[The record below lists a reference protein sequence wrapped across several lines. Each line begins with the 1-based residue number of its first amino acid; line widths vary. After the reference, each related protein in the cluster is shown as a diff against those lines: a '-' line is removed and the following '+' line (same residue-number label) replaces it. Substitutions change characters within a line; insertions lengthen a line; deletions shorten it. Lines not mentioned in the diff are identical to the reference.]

1 VPNALAVKPSALFIL
16 LISVVSSALAQSYTI
31 ETVPNT
37 RLINNSYVSN
47 PDNLLSDQAVV
58 EINLLLDSLEKKTSA
73 QVAVVMLN
81 SIGDA
86 DIFDFAQSLFVK
98 WGIGKSG
105 NDNGLLILFV
115 QDKKTVRFHTGY
127 GLEGDLPDAIC
138 KRIQTQKMV
147 PRFKEGD
154 IDGGM
159 IAGAEEIVNIL
170 TNDNS
175 KEELISSD
183 NEYKVSDLGGISF
196 MAAIA
201 WLVGGPF
208 YFFRK
213 RKAGFAN
220 SRNFQ
225 HDGPHTTITKG
236 NWWLW
241 YYFLPVILL
250 VAITYVESRAIFF
263 GGLYSFIVVL
273 AIGKYNRMNR
283 SADVWIKKGEH
294 HAVYEFYQ
302 KNKGVMALPFLF
314 PIPFAFLMGHFKKRK
329 LAARNN
335 PRPCKKCNQLI
346 HAPMSEAT
354 EDEFLSTETIFEETL
369 KSVDYDVW
377 RCNLCGD
384 FHYEMYINPK
394 TRFTQC
400 PKCSTYALYAA
411 GSSTKVAATTSS
423 SGIMEVVKQCKYCNK
438 KTIVEEDI
446 PMISTSTDSSSS
458 SSSDSGGS
466 WGGGDSGGGG
476 ASSSW

>member
-1 VPNALAVKPSALFIL
+1 MRLSIIFIL
-16 LISVVSSALAQSYTI
+16 LIAIVSTAHSQSHTV

-37 RLINNSYVSN
+37 KLINNSYVSN
-47 PDNLLSDQAVV
+47 PDQLLSDQAVAR
-58 EINLLLDSLEKKTSA
+58 INLLLDSLEKKTSA
-73 QVAVVMLN
+73 QVAIVMLN

-105 NDNGLLILFV
+105 TDNGLLILYV
-115 QDKKTVRFHTGY
+115 QDKRTVRFHTGY

-159 IAGAEEIVNIL
+159 IAGAEEVVNIL
-170 TNDNS
+170 THDNNTDG
-175 KEELISSD
+175 LISSN
-183 NEYKVSDLGGISF
+183 NEIEVTDLGGISF

-201 WLVGGPF
+201 WLIGGPF

-213 RKAGFAN
+213 RKAGFTN
-220 SRNFQ
+220 SKNYIAA
-225 HDGPHTTITKG
+225 GPDTTMTKG

-241 YYFLPVILL
+241 YYILPVILL
-250 VAITYVESRAIFF
+250 VVITYVGNKVIFF
-263 GGLYSFIVVL
+263 GSLYLFILVL
-273 AIGKYNRMNR
+273 TVAKYIRLNR
-283 SADVWIKKGEH
+283 SADAWLKKGEY

-302 KNKGVMALPFLF
+302 QNKAVLALPFLF
-314 PIPFAFLMGHFKKRK
+314 PIPFAFLMGHFKRKK
-329 LAARNN
+329 LAARNH
-335 PRPCKKCNQLI
+335 PRPCKKCKQLI
-346 HAPMSEAT
+346 HMPMSEAT
-354 EDEFLSTETIFEETL
+354 EDEYLPPQFILEENI

-377 RCNLCGD
+377 RCEHCGD
-384 FHYEMYINPK
+384 YEFEVYLNPNTK
-394 TRFTQC
+394 YSQC
-400 PKCSTYALYAA
+400 PKCKTFALATES
-411 GSSTKVAATTSS
+411 SSTRTAATTSS
-423 SGIMEVVKQCKYCNK
+423 SGIMEIVKVCQYCKK
-438 KTIVEEDI
+438 KTIVEETI
-446 PMISTSTDSSSS
+446 PMISTSSDSSSSS